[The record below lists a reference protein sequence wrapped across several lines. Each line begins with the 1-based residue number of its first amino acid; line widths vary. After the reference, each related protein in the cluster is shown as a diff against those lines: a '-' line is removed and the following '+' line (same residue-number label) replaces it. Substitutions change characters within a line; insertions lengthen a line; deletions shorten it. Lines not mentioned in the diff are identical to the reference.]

1 MQIKA
6 NADCNCWYR
15 ERHKTQRAFGLRK
28 KGTQVQTARARQE
41 IVFETIKLEMKALR
55 FYLIWSK
62 RLERRGEKKITSY
75 RCRVAF
81 NYFTHNM
88 GPADLIQIWIWRK
101 NKEVKSLQLCRH
113 CLHRS
118 LLQALQRATG
128 TCFKAR
134 KPLEANTQPS
144 PRAQASSLQ
153 WRAEER
159 APVKSQKIDSEC
171 NSYLNKSL
179 MTPCSSALTVG

>member
-41 IVFETIKLEMKALR
+41 IVFETMKLEMKALW

-62 RLERRGEKKITSY
+62 RLERRGGKKITSY

-81 NYFTHNM
+81 NYFTRDM
-88 GPADLIQIWIWRK
+88 GPADLIQICIWRK
-101 NKEVKSLQLCRH
+101 NKEVKSLQLCTDH
-113 CLHRS
+113 CFRLCKEQQEPVS
-118 LLQALQRATG
+118 
-128 TCFKAR
+128 
-134 KPLEANTQPS
+134 KPESQWKHIPS
-144 PRAQASSLQ
+144 PRHRHTFPVSS
-153 WRAEER
+153 EEQR
-159 APVKSQKIDSEC
+159 SGLLSNHRK
-171 NSYLNKSL
+171 
-179 MTPCSSALTVG
+179 

>member
-15 ERHKTQRAFGLRK
+15 ERRKTQRAFGLRK
-28 KGTQVQTARARQE
+28 KGTRVQTARARQE

-62 RLERRGEKKITSY
+62 RLERKGGKKITSY

-81 NYFTHNM
+81 NYFTHDV

-118 LLQALQRATG
+118 PLQALQGATG

-134 KPLEANTQPS
+134 KPPEAHTQPS
-144 PRAQASSLQ
+144 PRAQVSSLQ
-153 WRAEER
+153 WRAEEWT
-159 APVKSQKIDSEC
+159 PVKSQKTDSKC

-179 MTPCSSALTVG
+179 ITPCSSALTVG